1 VRHRFNDN
9 DDNIIFDDFNGD
21 NDDIGE
27 HDDFIVL
34 IVFILIFLVQCL
46 GSFVRDGLGSLH
58 RQRS

>member
-1 VRHRFNDN
+1 MRHRFNDN

-34 IVFILIFLVQCL
+34 IVFILIFLVQRL